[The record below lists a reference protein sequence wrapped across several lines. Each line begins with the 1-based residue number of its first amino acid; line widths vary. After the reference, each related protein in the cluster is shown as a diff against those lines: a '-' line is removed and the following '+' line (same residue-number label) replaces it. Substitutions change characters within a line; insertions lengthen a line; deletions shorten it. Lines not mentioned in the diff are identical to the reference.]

1 MLCSAPLLSHFD
13 PVKPIL
19 VQVDASPFGL
29 GAILSHVE
37 EDGRESPVYY
47 ASRTLSAAERNYPQ
61 IEKEGLALVYAVK
74 KFHQFLYG
82 NKFYLFT
89 DHKPLLGLFSETAS
103 LPARSAS
110 RVLRWAV
117 MLSGYNY
124 ELKYRPGLQNG
135 NADMLSRLP
144 MMSKNGDFSERVVCR
159 DDGIGESTC
168 D

>member
-1 MLCSAPLLSHFD
+1 MKVKELLYSAPLLAHFD
-13 PVKPIL
+13 SAKPIL

-37 EDGRESPVYY
+37 ENGKESPVYY
-47 ASRTLSAAERNYPQ
+47 AFRTLSAAERNYPQ
-61 IEKEGLALVYAVK
+61 IEREGLALVYAVK

-82 NKFYLFT
+82 NRFYLFT
-89 DHKPLLGLFSETAS
+89 DHKPLLGLFSEVAG

-117 MLSGYNY
+117 LLSGYNY
-124 ELKYRPGLQNG
+124 ELKYRPGVQNG

-144 MMSKNGDFSERVVCR
+144 MLRKNGEASD
-159 DDGIGESTC
+159 
-168 D
+168 